1 MKSDT
6 KTIFLLLPTGIT
18 VRNFLTTGVIEQLL
32 LMNQIK
38 IIVFTFSPKTFKQY
52 QIENEKIIVKKLP
65 KTRAFTVSNA
75 LHIILKRRFF
85 KIRSTISTKIL
96 SKAPLFPKDHN
107 FFLEYILSLPFPKS
121 EKIYR
126 WLRALVSSLN
136 GFSPKVK
143 EYFNYYQPSLVISTH
158 PIAKNETEFLQ
169 CAKKLGINTVGMIKS
184 WDNLTTKGY
193 LPVFTNHYIVWNQVM
208 QEEMIKIHNI
218 QRSDVTITGVP
229 QFDSYSDR
237 KTIVQKEDFFLNIG
251 LNHKKKTIL
260 YFTSPESIAPEDPKI
275 LLKIL
280 KRLSEQERKNFQI
293 VVRLHPL
300 DSMQRYT
307 FIQQSIYDNI
317 TFQIPGRD
325 LNGDGNYRMHDP
337 MFINELRDT
346 MFYSDVTIN
355 TCSST
360 SLDAVAMDRPV
371 VNIAFDLEQK
381 DYLKSCK
388 RYYDFEHFQPILKT
402 CATKLA
408 SSFDELINLIFRY
421 IKDPGLESEE
431 RKQLRNIMCYEVD
444 GLSSKRIADAI
455 FNNLE

>member
-1 MKSDT
+1 
-6 KTIFLLLPTGIT
+6 
-18 VRNFLTTGVIEQLL
+18 
-32 LMNQIK
+32 
-38 IIVFTFSPKTFKQY
+38 
-52 QIENEKIIVKKLP
+52 
-65 KTRAFTVSNA
+65 
-75 LHIILKRRFF
+75 
-85 KIRSTISTKIL
+85 
-96 SKAPLFPKDHN
+96 
-107 FFLEYILSLPFPKS
+107 
-121 EKIYR
+121 
-126 WLRALVSSLN
+126 
-136 GFSPKVK
+136 
-143 EYFNYYQPSLVISTH
+143 
-158 PIAKNETEFLQ
+158 
-169 CAKKLGINTVGMIKS
+169 
-184 WDNLTTKGY
+184 
-193 LPVFTNHYIVWNQVM
+193 
-208 QEEMIKIHNI
+208 
-218 QRSDVTITGVP
+218 
-229 QFDSYSDR
+229 
-237 KTIVQKEDFFLNIG
+237 
-251 LNHKKKTIL
+251 
-260 YFTSPESIAPEDPKI
+260 
-275 LLKIL
+275 
-280 KRLSEQERKNFQI
+280 
-293 VVRLHPL
+293 
-300 DSMQRYT
+300 MQRYT

-371 VNIAFDLEQK
+371 INIAFDLEKK